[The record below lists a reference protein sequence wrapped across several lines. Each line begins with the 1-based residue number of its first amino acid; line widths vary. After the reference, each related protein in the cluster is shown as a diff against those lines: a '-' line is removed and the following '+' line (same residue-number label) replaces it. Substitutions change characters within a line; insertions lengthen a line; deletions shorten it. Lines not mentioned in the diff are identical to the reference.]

1 ALLDRSR
8 RLRQHDLRSTILL
21 NHNRAHQ
28 APEHFM
34 IFDEYSNYDGLGL
47 ADLVKRGEVSPE
59 DLVESAVSAIER
71 LNPDVNSVPQVLHD
85 EAKASIKNGVPKGP
99 FSGVPFLVKEFGMH
113 FKGMKT
119 TAGSRLAAGIQFDDD
134 TELMTRCKTAGFV
147 TVGTSTTPEMA
158 FNVNSE
164 AKVYGSTRNPWNLE
178 HSVGG
183 SSGGAGASVACG
195 MVPIAHANDG
205 GGSIRIPAACN
216 GVVGMKPSRGRVP
229 TGPDSG
235 IFLWGLAGEF
245 AVTRSVR
252 DSAAL
257 LDAVSAPD
265 HGYFYTALPPK
276 RSFLTAAMSPPQTLR
291 IGVIDKLPGSGK
303 IAREHRA
310 RLNDT
315 RVLLEDLGHITESV
329 SLNYDAE
336 SFNDSSI
343 KLWATTLGYYMEAFS
358 RITKRKIS
366 AKTVEAVTLKVY
378 RHAKKIKAIEM
389 EAAMATQNK
398 VSRHVGEVM
407 KDYDVLLTPGL
418 ARDVAKLGEFNQ
430 DARNVD
436 APGWW
441 HQMMYDYSPFTALF
455 NTTGQPA
462 VMLPLWQSKAGLPL
476 AMQFVGRLADE
487 ETLYSL
493 AGQLEQ
499 AKPWA
504 GRRPTHYA

>member
-1 ALLDRSR
+1 
-8 RLRQHDLRSTILL
+8 
-21 NHNRAHQ
+21 
-28 APEHFM
+28 M
-34 IFDEYSNYDGLGL
+34 IFSEYGNYDGLGL
-47 ADLVKRGEVSPE
+47 AELVKKREVSAR
-59 DLVESAVSAIER
+59 DLADSAVDAIER
-71 LNPDVNSVPQVLHD
+71 INPAVNCVPQVLHD
-85 EAKASIKNGVPKGP
+85 EALRCIEEGVVDGP

-119 TAGSRLAAGIQFDDD
+119 SAGSRLAAGIEFDND
-134 TELMTRCKTAGFV
+134 TELMARCKKAGLI

-164 AKVYGSTRNPWNLE
+164 AKVYGSTCNPWNLE

-183 SSGGAGASVACG
+183 SSGGAGAGVASG

-235 IFLWGLAGEF
+235 IFLWGLAIEF

-265 HGYFYTALPPK
+265 SGYFYTAVPPK
-276 RSFLTAAMSPPQTLR
+276 RSFLTAALTPSDSLR
-291 IGVIDKLPGSGK
+291 IGVIDRTPGSAK
-303 IAREHRA
+303 ISREHRA

-315 RVLLEDLGHITESV
+315 RQLLEDLGHICEPVKLQYNADAFNES
-329 SLNYDAE
+329 ST
-336 SFNDSSI
+336 
-343 KLWATTLGYYMEAFS
+343 KLWAATLGYYMEAFS
-358 RITKRKIS
+358 RMNKRKIS
-366 AKTVEAVTLKVY
+366 SKTVEAVTLKVY
-378 RHAKKIKAIEM
+378 RYAKKLKAIEM
-389 EAAMATQNK
+389 EAAMGIQNQ
-398 VSRHVGEVM
+398 VSRHVGEIM
-407 KDYDVLLTPGL
+407 EKFDVLLTPGL
-418 ARDVAKLGEFNQ
+418 NRDVAKLGEFNQ
-430 DARNVD
+430 DAKNLD
-436 APGWW
+436 AGGWW
-441 HQMMYDYSPFTALF
+441 HHMMHDYSSFTPLF

-462 VMLPLWQSKAGLPL
+462 IMLPLWQSKAGLPL

-499 AKPWA
+499 ALPWSTRKP
-504 GRRPTHYA
+504 PNYA